1 MGAGSNIFTNTVDG
15 HLSCSNVGCEILLDF
30 QMHVDVIPPKINK
43 VELENDHLQTGI
55 SFARV
60 PFSG

>member
-1 MGAGSNIFTNTVDG
+1 MGAGSDIFTNTVDG

-30 QMHVDVIPPKINK
+30 QMHVDVIPPKFKIK
-43 VELENDHLQTGI
+43 LEHDNLQTGI